1 MTTHHTPPAVELHNL
16 SVTFPGPNNTRIEAV
31 KNVSLTLT
39 PGKALG
45 IVGESGS
52 GKSVTARALLGLTG
66 GTVTAETLNIL
77 GTDARNLS
85 AKQWRT
91 IRGSQVA
98 MIMQDALNSLDPLR
112 PIHREI
118 ADTLPLSRAQR
129 KQAAIDALADVDMPD
144 PAVRAE
150 QRSPELS
157 GGMRQRA
164 LIAQAMIG
172 KPAVVVADEAT
183 TALDTRLTR
192 LVLDE
197 LAELTQQGIA
207 LAIISHDLAQIAQVA
222 DEVIVMRHGKI
233 VESGPT
239 DQILHTP
246 RHDYTKQ
253 LLAAI
258 PSGVPR
264 FIPLTRTLDP
274 ESTSAAPPARPEVDR
289 EVSETLAVEV
299 SGLSKSF
306 DDHAAVVDVSLAI
319 PKGTTL
325 GLVGE
330 SGSGKTTTARMILGL
345 TPPDTGTVKIF
356 GHQFAPAKEAERRK
370 LRDQLGAIYQDPLA
384 SFDPRYS
391 VSQIL
396 VNALS
401 GGTTSRSRQYRTRAK
416 ELLDM
421 VELSSEVLS
430 RNPRELSGGQRQRLA
445 IARALAPE
453 PSVLILDEPVSAL
466 DVSVQATVLDLLD
479 QIQLE
484 TGTSY
489 LFITHDLA
497 VVEHMSDMI
506 AVMTQGRLVETG
518 TADQIIHRP
527 THPYTQELIAA
538 APEWNVAPDE

>member
-1 MTTHHTPPAVELHNL
+1 MTTPAVDIRNL
-16 SVTFPGPNNTRIEAV
+16 SVTFAGPKGSVIEAV

-66 GTVTAETLNIL
+66 GTVTAESLQIL
-77 GTDARNLS
+77 GTDARNLPES
-85 AKQWRT
+85 QWRA

-98 MIMQDALNSLDPLR
+98 MILQDALNSLDPLR

-118 ADTLPLSRAQR
+118 ADALPLSRKQR
-129 KQAAIDALADVDMPD
+129 KQAAIEALDNVQMPN
-144 PAVRAE
+144 PTVRAE
-150 QRSPELS
+150 HRSPQLS

-172 KPAVVVADEAT
+172 NPSVVVADEAT

-192 LVLDE
+192 LVLDQ
-197 LAELTQQGIA
+197 LSELTEQGIA

-222 DEVIVMRHGKI
+222 DDVIVMRHGEI

-239 DQILHTP
+239 EQILHAP

-264 FIPLTRTLDP
+264 FTPLTRTLDDDG
-274 ESTSAAPPARPEVDR
+274 EPAVRLQTTHR
-289 EVSETLAVEV
+289 RVSDELAVEV
-299 SGLSKSF
+299 HGLSKSF
-306 DDHAAVVDVSLAI
+306 DDHAAVVDVSLTI
-319 PKGTTL
+319 PQGTTL

-345 TPPDTGTVKIF
+345 TAPDAGTVKIL
-356 GHQFAPAKEAERRK
+356 GEHFAPAKESDRRA
-370 LRDQLGAIYQDPLA
+370 LRDKLGAIYQDPLA

-401 GGTTSRSRQYRTRAK
+401 NGATSRSRQYHPRAL

-421 VELSSEVLS
+421 VELDSTVLT

-445 IARALAPE
+445 IARALAPQ
-453 PSVLILDEPVSAL
+453 PDVLILDEPVSAL

-479 QIQLE
+479 RLQLE

-497 VVEHMSDMI
+497 VIEHMADTI
-506 AVMTQGRLVETG
+506 AVMTNGQLVETG
-518 TADQIIHRP
+518 TAEQIINAP
-527 THPYTQELIAA
+527 QHPYTQELMAA
-538 APEWNVAPDE
+538 APEWNIQREQ

>member
-1 MTTHHTPPAVELHNL
+1 MMQPVVEIKNL
-16 SVTFPGPNNTRIEAV
+16 SVTFRGPGKTVIEAV

-39 PGKALG
+39 PGRALG

-52 GKSVTARALLGLTG
+52 GKSVTARSLLGLTG
-66 GTVTAETLNIL
+66 GNVTAEEFDIL
-77 GTDARNLS
+77 GTDARTLTD
-85 AKQWRT
+85 KQWRQ

-98 MIMQDALNSLDPLR
+98 MILQDALNSLDPLR

-118 ADTLPLSRAQR
+118 ADALPLNRKQR
-129 KQAAIDALADVDMPD
+129 KQAAIDALEAVEMPE
-144 PAVRAE
+144 PRVRAD
-150 QRSPELS
+150 QRSPQLS

-164 LIAQAMIG
+164 LIAQAMIAN
-172 KPAVVVADEAT
+172 PAVVIADEAT

-192 LVLDE
+192 LVLDQ
-197 LAELTQQGIA
+197 LAELKDQGVA
-207 LAIISHDLAQIAQVA
+207 LAMISHDLAQIAQVA
-222 DEVIVMRHGKI
+222 DDIIVMRHGEI

-239 DQILHTP
+239 DQILSAPSHA
-246 RHDYTKQ
+246 YTRQ

-264 FIPLTRTLDP
+264 FTPLTRTLGTSNTAESAKRSP
-274 ESTSAAPPARPEVDR
+274 EPRVLTE
-289 EVSETLAVEV
+289 ELAVKAT
-299 SGLSKSF
+299 GLSKTF
-306 DDHAAVVDVSLAI
+306 GDHTAVNNVSLTV
-319 PKGTTL
+319 PKGTTV

-345 TPPDTGTVKIF
+345 TAPDAGTVNIL
-356 GHQFAPAKEAERRK
+356 GEHFAPAKESDRRD
-370 LRDQLGAIYQDPLA
+370 LREHLGAIYQDPLA

-391 VSQIL
+391 VSQVL

-401 GGTTSRSRQYRTRAK
+401 RGETSRSRQYRDRVT

-421 VELSSEVLS
+421 VELESAVLTRS
-430 RNPRELSGGQRQRLA
+430 PMELSGGQRQRLA
-445 IARALAPE
+445 IARALAPAPE
-453 PSVLILDEPVSAL
+453 VLVLDEPVSAL

-479 QIQLE
+479 RLQLE

-497 VVEHMSDMI
+497 VVEHMSDTI
-506 AVMTQGRLVETG
+506 AVMTEGNIVETG

-527 THPYTQELIAA
+527 EHPYTQELIAA
-538 APEWNVAPDE
+538 VPDW

>member
-1 MTTHHTPPAVELHNL
+1 MTNPAVEIQNL
-16 SVTFPGPNNTRIEAV
+16 SVTFPGPQKTVIEAV
-31 KNVSLTLT
+31 KNVSFSLI

-66 GTVTAETLNIL
+66 GTVTADTLNIL
-77 GTDARNLS
+77 GTDARNLTD
-85 AKQWRT
+85 KQWREL
-91 IRGSQVA
+91 RGSQVA
-98 MIMQDALNSLDPLR
+98 MILQDALNSLDPLR

-118 ADTLPLSRAQR
+118 ADGLPVSRKQR
-129 KQAAIDALADVDMPD
+129 KAAAIEALREVDMPN
-144 PAVRAE
+144 PTVRAE
-150 QRSPELS
+150 QRSPQLS

-172 KPAVVVADEAT
+172 EPSVVVADEAT

-192 LVLDE
+192 LVLDQ
-197 LAELTQQGIA
+197 LAELTRQGIA
-207 LAIISHDLAQIAQVA
+207 LVIISHDLAQIAQVA
-222 DEVIVMRHGKI
+222 DDVIVMREGEI

-239 DQILHTP
+239 EHILNAP

-258 PSGVPR
+258 PTGVPR
-264 FIPLTRTLDP
+264 FTPLTRRLNDDATP
-274 ESTSAAPPARPEVDR
+274 YARGDR
-289 EVSETLAVEV
+289 IQGQQQASDELAVEV
-299 SGLSKSF
+299 QNLSKTF
-306 DDHAAVVDVSLAI
+306 DDHAAAVDVSLRI

-345 TPPDTGTVKIF
+345 TAPDTGTVKIF
-356 GHQFAPAKEAERRK
+356 GDHFAPAKESERRG
-370 LRDQLGAIYQDPLA
+370 LRDRLGAIYQDPLA

-391 VSQIL
+391 VSQVLI
-396 VNALS
+396 NALS
-401 GGTTSRSRQYRTRAK
+401 KGETSRSRKYRSRAI

-421 VELSSEVLS
+421 VELDSSVLA

-453 PSVLILDEPVSAL
+453 PDVLILDEPVSAL

-479 QIQLE
+479 RLQLE

-497 VVEHMSDMI
+497 VVEHMSDTI
-506 AVMTQGRLVETG
+506 AVMTNGQLVETG
-518 TADQIIHRP
+518 TAEQIIHHP
-527 THPYTQELIAA
+527 QHPYTQELIAA
-538 APEWNVAPDE
+538 TPHWDV

>member
-1 MTTHHTPPAVELHNL
+1 MTDQPAVEIRNL
-16 SVTFPGPNNTRIEAV
+16 SVSFTAPDNTRIEAV

-39 PGKALG
+39 PDKALG

-66 GTVTAETLNIL
+66 GKVTADTLNIL
-77 GTDARNLS
+77 GTNALNLTEQ
-85 AKQWRT
+85 QWRE
-91 IRGSQVA
+91 IRGSQIA

-118 ADTLPLSRAQR
+118 ADGLPLSRKQR
-129 KQAAIDALADVDMPD
+129 KQAAITALREVEMPN
-144 PAVRAE
+144 PTVRAA
-150 QRSPELS
+150 QRSPQLS

-172 KPAVVVADEAT
+172 EPSVVIADEAT

-192 LVLDE
+192 LVLDQ

-222 DEVIVMRHGKI
+222 HEVIVMRHGQI
-233 VESGPT
+233 VEAGPT
-239 DQILHTP
+239 EQILQQPGHE
-246 RHDYTKQ
+246 YTKQ

-264 FIPLTRTLDP
+264 FTPLTRSIASPT
-274 ESTSAAPPARPEVDR
+274 TSAADEQPTPQPNDE
-289 EVSETLAVEV
+289 LAVEV
-299 SGLSKSF
+299 NGLSKTF
-306 DDHAAVVDVSLAI
+306 GDHPAVVDVSLAI

-345 TPPDTGTVKIF
+345 TPPDTGSVKVF
-356 GHQFAPAKEAERRK
+356 GQHFAPANERERRG
-370 LRDQLGAIYQDPLA
+370 LRDRLGAIYQDPLA

-396 VNALS
+396 INALS
-401 GGTTSRSRQYRTRAK
+401 GGRTSRSRKYRPRAI
-416 ELLDM
+416 ELLEM
-421 VELSSEVLS
+421 VELDASVLS
-430 RNPRELSGGQRQRLA
+430 RNPQDLSGGQRQRLA

-453 PSVLILDEPVSAL
+453 PDVLILDEPVSAL

-479 QIQLE
+479 RLQLE

-506 AVMTQGRLVETG
+506 AVMTDGRLVETG
-518 TADQIIHRP
+518 TAEQIINRP
-527 THPYTQELIAA
+527 EHPYTQELVAA
-538 APEWNVAPDE
+538 TPGWNHRRKP

>member
-1 MTTHHTPPAVELHNL
+1 MTHDTPPAVELHNL
-16 SVTFPGPNNTRIEAV
+16 SVTFPGPNNTAIEAV

-91 IRGSQVA
+91 IRGNQVA

-118 ADTLPLSRAQR
+118 ADGLPLSRKQR
-129 KQAAIDALADVDMPD
+129 KQAAITALREVEMPN
-144 PAVRAE
+144 PTVRADH
-150 QRSPELS
+150 RSPQLS

-164 LIAQAMIG
+164 LIAQTMIG
-172 KPAVVVADEAT
+172 EPSVVIADEAT

-192 LVLDE
+192 LVLDQ

-207 LAIISHDLAQIAQVA
+207 LAIISHDLAQISHVA
-222 DEVIVMRHGKI
+222 HEVIVMRHGQI
-233 VESGPT
+233 VEAGPT
-239 DQILHTP
+239 EQILQQPAHE
-246 RHDYTKQ
+246 YTKQ

-264 FIPLTRTLDP
+264 FTPLTRSIASPT
-274 ESTSAAPPARPEVDR
+274 TSAADEQPKPQPNDE
-289 EVSETLAVEV
+289 LAVEV
-299 SGLSKSF
+299 DGLSKTF
-306 DDHAAVVDVSLAI
+306 GDHRAVVDVSLAI

-345 TPPDTGTVKIF
+345 TTPDTGSVKVF
-356 GHQFAPAKEAERRK
+356 GQHFAPANERERRG
-370 LRDQLGAIYQDPLA
+370 LRDRLGAIYQDPLA

-396 VNALS
+396 INALS
-401 GGTTSRSRQYRTRAK
+401 GGQTSRSQKYRPRAI
-416 ELLDM
+416 ELLEM
-421 VELSSEVLS
+421 VELDASVLS
-430 RNPRELSGGQRQRLA
+430 RNPQELSGGQRQRLA

-453 PSVLILDEPVSAL
+453 PDVLILDEPVSAL

-479 QIQLE
+479 RLQLE

-497 VVEHMSDMI
+497 VVEHMSDTI
-506 AVMTQGRLVETG
+506 AVITAGQLVETG
-518 TADQIIHRP
+518 TAEQIINRP
-527 THPYTQELIAA
+527 EHPYTQELVAA
-538 APEWNVAPDE
+538 TPGWDHRRKP

>member
-1 MTTHHTPPAVELHNL
+1 MTNPAVNIENL
-16 SVTFPGPNNTRIEAV
+16 SVTFPGPEKTVIEAV
-31 KNVSLTLT
+31 KNVSFTLT
-39 PGKALG
+39 AGKALG

-66 GTVTAETLNIL
+66 GTVTADTLDIL
-77 GTDARNLS
+77 GTDARNLTD
-85 AKQWRT
+85 KQWREL
-91 IRGSQVA
+91 RGSQVA
-98 MIMQDALNSLDPLR
+98 MILQDALNSLDPLR

-118 ADTLPLSRAQR
+118 SDALPLSRKQR
-129 KQAAIDALADVDMPD
+129 KAAAIDALREVDMPN
-144 PAVRAE
+144 PSVRAD
-150 QRSPELS
+150 QRSPQLS

-172 KPAVVVADEAT
+172 EPAVVVADEAT

-192 LVLDE
+192 LVLDQ
-197 LAELTQQGIA
+197 LAELTRQGIA
-207 LAIISHDLAQIAQVA
+207 LVIISHDLAQIAQVA
-222 DEVIVMRHGKI
+222 DDVIVMRQGEI

-239 DQILHTP
+239 EQILNNP

-264 FIPLTRTLDP
+264 FTPLTRSLND
-274 ESTSAAPPARPEVDR
+274 EGAPVARMETTQLPQQ
-289 EVSETLAVEV
+289 VSDELAVEV
-299 SGLSKSF
+299 NGLSKTC
-306 DDHAAVVDVSLAI
+306 DEHAAVVDVSLSI

-345 TPPDTGTVKIF
+345 AAPDTGTVKIF
-356 GHQFAPAKEAERRK
+356 DEHFAPPRESERRG
-370 LRDQLGAIYQDPLA
+370 LRDKLGAIYQDPLA

-391 VSQIL
+391 VSQVL

-401 GGTTSRSRQYRTRAK
+401 RGETSRSRKYRSRAV

-421 VELSSEVLS
+421 VELDSSLLS

-453 PSVLILDEPVSAL
+453 PDVLILDEPVSAL

-479 QIQLE
+479 RLQLE

-497 VVEHMSDMI
+497 VVEHMSDTI
-506 AVMTQGRLVETG
+506 AVMTNGRLVETG
-518 TADQIIHRP
+518 PAEQIINRP
-527 THPYTQELIAA
+527 EHPYTRELIAA
-538 APEWNVAPDE
+538 VPTWDGRRK

>member
-1 MTTHHTPPAVELHNL
+1 MTPPTPPAVDVQNL
-16 SVTFPGPNNTRIEAV
+16 SVTFPGPGKTQVEAV
-31 KNVSLTLT
+31 KNVSFTLT
-39 PGKALG
+39 AGKALG

-66 GTVTAETLNIL
+66 GTVTAEKLNIL
-77 GTDARNLS
+77 GTDARNMP
-85 AKQWRT
+85 AKHWRT
-91 IRGSQVA
+91 IRGRQVA

-118 ADTLPLSRAQR
+118 ADALPLSRAQR
-129 KQAAIDALADVDMPD
+129 KAAAIEALDEVDMPN
-144 PAVRAE
+144 PRVRAD

-172 KPAVVVADEAT
+172 DPSVVVADEAT

-192 LVLDE
+192 LVLDQ
-197 LAELTQQGIA
+197 LAELTERGIA

-222 DEVIVMRHGKI
+222 DDVIVMRHGEI
-233 VESGPT
+233 VEAGPT
-239 DQILHTP
+239 DQILHDP
-246 RHDYTKQ
+246 SHVYTKQ

-264 FIPLTRTLDP
+264 FTPLTRSLEPGDV
-274 ESTSAAPPARPEVDR
+274 APPQMSQPPPSRK
-289 EVSETLAVEV
+289 VSDTLAVEV
-299 SGLSKSF
+299 SGLTKTF
-306 DDHAAVVDVSLAI
+306 NDHAAVTDVSLTI

-345 TPPDTGTVKIF
+345 TQPDSGTVQIF
-356 GHQFAPAKEAERRK
+356 GQHFAPAKESDRRGLRER
-370 LRDQLGAIYQDPLA
+370 LGAIYQDPLA

-396 VNALS
+396 TNALS
-401 GGTTSRSRQYRTRAK
+401 GGLTSRARQYRNRVI

-421 VELSSEVLS
+421 VELSSSLLS

-445 IARALAPE
+445 IARALAPK
-453 PSVLILDEPVSAL
+453 PDVLILDEPVSAL

-479 QIQLE
+479 HIQVE
-484 TGTSY
+484 TSTSY

-497 VVEHMSDMI
+497 VVEHMSDRI
-506 AVMTQGRLVETG
+506 AVMTNGQLVETG

-527 THPYTQELIAA
+527 AHPYTQELIAA
-538 APEWNVAPDE
+538 APEWNVTPNA

>member
-1 MTTHHTPPAVELHNL
+1 MTTPAVDIKNL
-16 SVTFPGPNNTRIEAV
+16 SVTFAGPKGSVIEAV
-31 KNVSLTLT
+31 KNVSFTLT

-52 GKSVTARALLGLTG
+52 GKSVTARALLGLSG
-66 GTVTAETLNIL
+66 GTVTADSLQIL
-77 GTDARNLS
+77 GTDARNLPEP
-85 AKQWRT
+85 QWRAM
-91 IRGSQVA
+91 RGSQVA
-98 MIMQDALNSLDPLR
+98 MILQDALNSLDPLR

-118 ADTLPLSRAQR
+118 ADALPLSRKHR
-129 KQAAIDALADVDMPD
+129 KQAAIEALDNVEMPN
-144 PAVRAE
+144 PTVRAE
-150 QRSPELS
+150 QRSPQLS

-172 KPAVVVADEAT
+172 NPAVVVADEAT

-192 LVLDE
+192 LVLDQ
-197 LAELTQQGIA
+197 LAELTNQGIA

-222 DEVIVMRHGKI
+222 DDVIVMRHGEI

-239 DQILHTP
+239 EQILHHP
-246 RHDYTKQ
+246 QHDYTKQ

-264 FIPLTRTLDP
+264 FTPLARSLNDDGEP
-274 ESTSAAPPARPEVDR
+274 AVRVQSAPSHRRLSAE
-289 EVSETLAVEV
+289 LAVEV
-299 SGLSKSF
+299 NGLSKTF
-306 DDHAAVVDVSLAI
+306 ADHAAVDDVSLTI

-345 TPPDTGTVKIF
+345 TAPDAGTVNILGQRF
-356 GHQFAPAKEAERRK
+356 VPAKESDRRA
-370 LRDQLGAIYQDPLA
+370 LRNKLGAIYQDPLA

-401 GGTTSRSRQYRTRAK
+401 NGVTSRNGQYQPRVL

-421 VELSSEVLS
+421 VELDSTVLT

-445 IARALAPE
+445 IARALAPQ
-453 PSVLILDEPVSAL
+453 PDVLILDEPVSAL

-479 QIQLE
+479 RLQLE

-497 VVEHMSDMI
+497 VVEHMADTI
-506 AVMTQGRLVETG
+506 AVMTNGQLVETG
-518 TADQIIHRP
+518 TAAQIINAP
-527 THPYTQELIAA
+527 QHPYTKELMAA
-538 APEWNVAPDE
+538 APEWNIQREP

>member
-1 MTTHHTPPAVELHNL
+1 MTQQPPAVELRNL
-16 SVTFPGPNNTRIEAV
+16 SVTFPGPNKSVIEAV

-39 PGKALG
+39 PGRALG

-66 GTVTAETLNIL
+66 GTVTADTLNIL
-77 GTDARNLS
+77 GTDARNLPAS
-85 AKQWRT
+85 QWRK

-112 PIHREI
+112 LIHREI
-118 ADTLPLSRAQR
+118 ADALPLSRAKR
-129 KQAAIDALADVDMPD
+129 KQAAIKALEEVDMPN

-164 LIAQAMIG
+164 LIAQAMIAT
-172 KPAVVVADEAT
+172 PEVVVADEAT

-197 LAELTQQGIA
+197 LAELTRQGIA

-222 DEVIVMRHGKI
+222 DDVIVMRHGEI
-233 VESGPT
+233 VEAGPT
-239 DQILHTP
+239 NQILRAP
-246 RHDYTKQ
+246 RHEYTKQ

-264 FIPLTRTLDP
+264 FTPLTRTLEP
-274 ESTSAAPPARPEVDR
+274 SSTAAAQPPRSQTSS
-289 EVSETLAVEV
+289 EVSDTLAVEV
-299 SGLSKSF
+299 NGLSKTF

-319 PKGTTL
+319 PQGTTL

-345 TPPDTGTVKIF
+345 TRPDTGTVKIF
-356 GHQFAPAKEAERRK
+356 GQQFAPAKESERRR
-370 LRDQLGAIYQDPLA
+370 LRNRLGAIYQDPLA

-401 GGTTSRSRQYRTRAK
+401 GGVTSRSRQYRARVD

-421 VELSSEVLS
+421 VELSSNVLS
-430 RNPRELSGGQRQRLA
+430 RNPRDLSGGQRQRLA

-453 PSVLILDEPVSAL
+453 PDVLVLDEPVSAL

-479 QIQLE
+479 RLQLE
-484 TGTSY
+484 TNTSY

-497 VVEHMSDMI
+497 VVEHMSDRI
-506 AVMTQGRLVETG
+506 AVMTEGRLVETG
-518 TADQIIHRP
+518 SAQHIIHHP
-527 THPYTQELIAA
+527 EHPYTQELIAA
-538 APEWNVAPDE
+538 APEWNVAADG

>member
-1 MTTHHTPPAVELHNL
+1 MSQPAVKIKNL
-16 SVTFPGPNNTRIEAV
+16 SVTFPGPNKNVIEAV

-39 PGKALG
+39 PGRALG

-66 GTVTAETLNIL
+66 GHVSADEITIL
-77 GTDARNLS
+77 GTDALNLTE
-85 AKQWRT
+85 KQWRE

-98 MIMQDALNSLDPLR
+98 MILQDALNSLDPLR

-118 ADTLPLSRAQR
+118 ADTLPLSRRAR
-129 KQAAIDALADVDMPD
+129 KQAAIDALGSVEMPN
-144 PAVRAE
+144 PTVRAE
-150 QRSPELS
+150 QRSPQLS

-172 KPAVVVADEAT
+172 NPAVVVADEAT

-192 LVLDE
+192 LVLDQ
-197 LAELTQQGIA
+197 LNELTEQGIA

-222 DEVIVMRHGKI
+222 DEIIVMRHGEI

-239 DQILHTP
+239 DQILNHPT
-246 RHDYTKQ
+246 HDYTKQ

-258 PSGVPR
+258 PAGVPR
-264 FIPLTRTLDP
+264 FVPLTRGLDQP
-274 ESTSAAPPARPEVDR
+274 GTQRVASSLHEESRP
-289 EVSETLAVEV
+289 VSEEPAVRI
-299 SGLSKSF
+299 SGLSKTF
-306 DDHAAVVDVSLAI
+306 GDHQAVNDVSLSI

-345 TPPDTGTVKIF
+345 TAPDAGTVEIF
-356 GHQFAPAKEAERRK
+356 GEHFAPAKESERRA
-370 LRDQLGAIYQDPLA
+370 LRERLGAIYQDPLA

-391 VSQIL
+391 VAQVLI
-396 VNALS
+396 NALS
-401 GGTTSRSRQYRTRAK
+401 QGTTSRSRQYRNRAV
-416 ELLDM
+416 ELLEL
-421 VELSSEVLS
+421 VELDSAVLG
-430 RNPRELSGGQRQRLA
+430 RNPRALSGGQRQRLA
-445 IARALAPE
+445 IARALAPK
-453 PSVLILDEPVSAL
+453 PDVLILDEPVSAL

-479 QIQLE
+479 RIQLE

-497 VVEHMSDMI
+497 VVEHMSDTI
-506 AVMTQGRLVETG
+506 AVMTNGQLAEMGAAE
-518 TADQIIHRP
+518 QIINQP
-527 THPYTQELIAA
+527 QHPYTQELMAA
-538 APEWNVAPDE
+538 APEWHVQREP

>member
-1 MTTHHTPPAVELHNL
+1 MTQPAVDIKNL
-16 SVTFPGPNNTRIEAV
+16 SVTFAGPQRTAIEAV
-31 KNVSLTLT
+31 KNVSFTLT

-66 GTVTAETLNIL
+66 GTVTADTLNIL
-77 GTDARNLS
+77 GTDAHDLPENR
-85 AKQWRT
+85 WRD

-118 ADTLPLSRAQR
+118 ADTLPGSSKRR
-129 KQAAIDALADVDMPD
+129 KQAAIEALREVEMPNPAMRAD
-144 PAVRAE
+144 
-150 QRSPELS
+150 QRSPQLS

-164 LIAQAMIG
+164 LIAQAMIRN
-172 KPAVVVADEAT
+172 PAVVVADEAT

-197 LAELTQQGIA
+197 LTDLTQQGIA

-222 DEVIVMRHGKI
+222 DEVIVMRYGEI
-233 VESGPT
+233 VEAGPT
-239 DQILHTP
+239 EQILQSP
-246 RHDYTKQ
+246 AHDYTKQ

-264 FIPLTRTLDP
+264 FAPLTRGSSVEQT
-274 ESTSAAPPARPEVDR
+274 PPAQLPRAVTDEP
-289 EVSETLAVEV
+289 AVEV
-299 SGLSKSF
+299 TGLSKTF
-306 DDHAAVVDVSLAI
+306 NDHAAVVDVSLAI
-319 PKGTTL
+319 PRGTTL

-345 TPPDTGTVKIF
+345 TTPDTGTVQVF
-356 GHQFAPAKEAERRK
+356 GHQFAPAKEADRRK
-370 LRDQLGAIYQDPLA
+370 LRHRLGAIYQDPLA

-391 VSQIL
+391 VSQVL
-396 VNALS
+396 VNAIS
-401 GGTTSRSRQYRTRAK
+401 GGETSRSRTYRARAI

-421 VELSSEVLS
+421 VELDSSVLG

-453 PSVLILDEPVSAL
+453 PDVLILDEPVSAL

-479 QIQLE
+479 RLQLE
-484 TGTSY
+484 TNTSY

-497 VVEHMSDMI
+497 VVEHMADSI
-506 AVMTQGRLVETG
+506 AVMTNGQLVETG
-518 TADQIIHRP
+518 PADQIIHRP
-527 THPYTQELIAA
+527 IHPYTQQLIAA
-538 APEWNVAPDE
+538 APTWKGHA